1 MRKLVIYG
9 ATFLD
14 CVKLVEAI
22 NRARPTWTAL
32 GFLDDTAEL
41 ASQMRLGLPVLGGMD
56 RLAEL
61 ARDPDIDFFN
71 NVRGH
76 WRRCRL
82 IVERLAAVGRV
93 GVSLIHPAIDM
104 SHVTNGAGCAISDGT
119 VIAAM
124 TTIGGNVTIRLGCT
138 ISHDVDIA
146 DYVALGPGVVIGS
159 HVRIGARAMIGAGAI
174 VVTGVEIGADVTV
187 AAGALVTK
195 NVEAGETVAGAPAR
209 KVPAPARSH

>member
-1 MRKLVIYG
+1 MRRLVIYG
-9 ATFLD
+9 AAFLD

-22 NRARPTWTAL
+22 NRVRPAWTIL

-41 ASQMRLGLPVLGGMD
+41 AGQARLGVPVLGGVNH
-56 RLAEL
+56 LAEL

-76 WRRCRL
+76 WRRCQ
-82 IVERLAAVGRV
+82 IIAERLAAVGRA

-104 SHVTNGAGCAISDGT
+104 NHVTVGAGCAISDGT

-124 TTIGGNVTIRLGCT
+124 TAIGDNVTIRLGCT
-138 ISHDVDIA
+138 VSHDVAIA

-159 HVRIGARAMIGAGAI
+159 HVKIGARTMIGAGAI
-174 VVTGVEIGADVTV
+174 VVTGVEIGAEVTV

-195 NVEAGETVAGAPAR
+195 SIEAGTSVAGAPAR
-209 KVPAPARSH
+209 KVPPPAQSR